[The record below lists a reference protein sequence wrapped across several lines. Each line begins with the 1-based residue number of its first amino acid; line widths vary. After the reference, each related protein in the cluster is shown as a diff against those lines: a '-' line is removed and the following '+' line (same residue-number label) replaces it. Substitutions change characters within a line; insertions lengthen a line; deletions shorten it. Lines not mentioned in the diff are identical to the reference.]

1 MGNSTLSSLFE
12 PDATLTDSCPYGVL
26 SSARQVLTF
35 VFDKFFQGWNDL
47 REVDTDSVPDDL
59 GADHEIFMN
68 DHVSDT
74 FHFLPGNFRI

>member
-1 MGNSTLSSLFE
+1 MRRFDPYGVCVG
-12 PDATLTDSCPYGVL
+12 LTPLRSPYGVL

-59 GADHEIFMN
+59 GADQEIFMN